1 MICLQ
6 GEQPKPLERHLD
18 SHELLHTLAARY
30 KETTEQLQTHKVSG
44 GILSSGT
51 DFAACGFAMNR
62 CLLAVG
68 PQVKT
73 KVGDVTH
80 VHSVVPVC
88 VFLTDGEDRSA
99 NVDSVFLMDS
109 EDAKLGVI
117 VPPIVTVLIGNDKDG
132 AGYRQLAAMV
142 GNVGSKGSSPSVV
155 VDASVHIRDGCN
167 MLKDAMGAAM
177 ARTDWVTHGNPTTN
191 KVVLVEIKCSLV
203 GSLFCITL
211 RCLLL

>member
-1 MICLQ
+1 M
-6 GEQPKPLERHLD
+6 ERHLD
-18 SHELLHTLAARY
+18 SHELLRTLAARY
-30 KETTEQLQTHKVSG
+30 KETTEQLQNHKVSG
-44 GILSSGT
+44 GILSRGT

-62 CLLAVG
+62 CLSALG

-99 NVDSVFLMDS
+99 NVDSVFLMDT

-117 VPPIVTVLIGNDKDG
+117 VPPIVTVLIGNEKDG

-142 GNVGSKGSSPSVV
+142 GNVGGKGASPSVV
-155 VDASVHIRDGCN
+155 VDASVHIMDGCN

-191 KVVLVEIKCSLV
+191 KVVLVEISV
-203 GSLFCITL
+203 VF
-211 RCLLL
+211 RCDVFSSCVAVCACAR